1 MNLLTQSLPETV
13 TVDGG
18 EYAIFTDYRNWIQ
31 FSEMMLD
38 DDLTNDEKYYLAMG
52 IFKEEPQSQQGAIQ
66 ALTEFYLLGE
76 KLKPTV
82 EKTEEELKEEEKE
95 ETPPPMFN
103 WSVDSAYIL
112 GGFLEHYSIDLMT
125 IKYMHWWKFK
135 ALFNNIVEFKL
146 EERIDYRALN
156 LSKIKDKDERA
167 RLSIIKNKLRL
178 KQVVSDEEIGGAF
191 S

>member
-31 FSEMMLD
+31 FAEMMLD
-38 DDLTNDEKYYLAMG
+38 DELTNDEKYYLAMG
-52 IFKEEPQSQQGAIQ
+52 IFKEQPESQHGAIQ

-82 EKTEEELKEEEKE
+82 EKLEEDTEGEII
-95 ETPPPMFN
+95 PPPLFN

-112 GGFLEHYSIDLMT
+112 GGFLEHYNIDLMQ

-135 ALFNNIVEFKL
+135 ALFNNLIEFKL
-146 EERIDYRALN
+146 EERINYRALN

-167 RLSIIKNKLRL
+167 RLSAIKNSLRL

>member
-38 DDLTNDEKYYLAMG
+38 DDLTDNEKYYLAMG
-52 IFKEEPQSQQGAIQ
+52 IFKEQPENQQDAIQ

-76 KLKPTV
+76 KLKPIA
-82 EKTEEELKEEEKE
+82 ESEEGQENEIL
-95 ETPPPMFN
+95 PPPIFN

-112 GGFLEHYSIDLMT
+112 GGFLERYNIDLMT
-125 IKYMHWWKFK
+125 TKYMHWWKFK
-135 ALFNNIVEFKL
+135 ALFNNLIEFKL
-146 EERIDYRALN
+146 EERINYRSLN
-156 LSKIKDKDERA
+156 LGKIKDKDERA
-167 RLSIIKNKLRL
+167 RLSTIKNSLRL